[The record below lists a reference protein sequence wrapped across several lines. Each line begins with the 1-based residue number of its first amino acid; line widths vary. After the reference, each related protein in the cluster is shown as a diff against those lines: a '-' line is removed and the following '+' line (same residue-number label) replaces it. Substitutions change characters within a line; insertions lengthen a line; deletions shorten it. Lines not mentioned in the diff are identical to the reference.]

1 MNKYDFKTSDIVVKN
16 INNNS
21 FHLCSKKLTK
31 KLTKK
36 LIDIILKY
44 VRSDSHLIYL
54 KESINSE
61 HIVDILPNYELDAV
75 ITDIKDYCMENKL
88 SFKIVK

>member
-31 KLTKK
+31 R

-44 VRSDSHLIYL
+44 VNSDSYLIYL
-54 KESINSE
+54 KENINSE
-61 HIVDILPNYELDAV
+61 HIVSILPNYELDAV

>member
-1 MNKYDFKTSDIVVKN
+1 MNKYDFKTNDIVVKN

-21 FHLCSKKLTK
+21 FYLCSKKLTK
-31 KLTKK
+31 E

-44 VRSDSHLIYL
+44 VNSDSYLIYL
-54 KESINSE
+54 KENVNSE
-61 HIVDILPNYELDAV
+61 HIVNILPNYELDAV
-75 ITDIKDYCMENKL
+75 ITDIKNYCMENKL

>member
-31 KLTKK
+31 E
-36 LIDIILKY
+36 LIHIILKY

>member
-21 FHLCSKKLTK
+21 FYLCSKKLTK
-31 KLTKK
+31 E

-44 VRSDSHLIYL
+44 VKLDSYLIYL
-54 KESINSE
+54 KENINSE
-61 HIVDILPNYELDAV
+61 HIVNILPNYELDAV

>member
-1 MNKYDFKTSDIVVKN
+1 MNKYDFKTIDIVVKN

-21 FHLCSKKLTK
+21 FYLCSKKLTK
-31 KLTKK
+31 E

-44 VRSDSHLIYL
+44 VKSDSYLIYL
-54 KESINSE
+54 KENINSE
-61 HIVDILPNYELDAV
+61 HIVNILPNYELDAV

-88 SFKIVK
+88 SFKVVK

>member
-21 FHLCSKKLTK
+21 FYLCSKKLTK
-31 KLTKK
+31 E

-44 VRSDSHLIYL
+44 VKLDNYLIYL
-54 KESINSE
+54 KENINSE
-61 HIVDILPNYELDAV
+61 HLVNILPNYELDAV

>member
-21 FHLCSKKLTK
+21 FYLCSKKLTK
-31 KLTKK
+31 E

-44 VRSDSHLIYL
+44 VKSDNYSDSYLIYL
-54 KESINSE
+54 KENINSE
-61 HIVDILPNYELDAV
+61 HIVNILPNYELDAV